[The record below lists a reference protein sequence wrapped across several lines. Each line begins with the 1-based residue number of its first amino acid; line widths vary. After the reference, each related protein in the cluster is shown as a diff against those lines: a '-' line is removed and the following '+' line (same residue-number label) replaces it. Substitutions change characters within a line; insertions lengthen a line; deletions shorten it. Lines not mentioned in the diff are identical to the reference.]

1 MTVDQF
7 IQALLDEAQ
16 KEGILAAEVYLSS
29 SDSFR
34 AMCVKG
40 QISNY
45 TVHATRG
52 LSLRGLY
59 NGKMGYAATEAF
71 DEEAVGQLVQAVK
84 ESAELTEDEDV
95 QEIYQG
101 DGEYPHVY
109 NYNPALDQVA
119 EQKKL
124 QLIQDIEKKALALDE
139 RVTALNYNMI
149 STSSGETR
157 IVNRVVGADGKAHG
171 LDLCYRDNMAVCYI
185 SATAKEGER
194 VSTGSAFRVSRNF
207 DEIDADQI
215 AREAVEEALFMLRA
229 APVPSGAYR
238 AIIDAKCMPDLL
250 GVFAGVFSAESAQKG
265 LSLLAGKEGEI
276 IASEAVTLMDD
287 PLLPGGLAS
296 QPFDAEGVA
305 TRTKAVIEK
314 GKLTTLLHNLKTA
327 KKAGVK
333 TTGNAAKSGYAGAVN
348 VSPSNFYLSPGEKSK
363 EELLSQMGDGLVIT
377 EVSGLHAGANPIS
390 GDFSLIAQGYTVKDG
405 KKDQPVEQITVAGN
419 FYQLLKN
426 VRAVGSDLT
435 FPGSAIGSPSVDVG
449 EISVAGK

>member
-1 MTVDQF
+1 MTIEQF
-7 IQALLDEAQ
+7 IQALLDEAKKQ
-16 KEGILAAEVYLSS
+16 GIEAAEIYLSS
-29 SDSFR
+29 GDSFR

-40 QISNY
+40 EIANY

-71 DEEAVGQLVQAVK
+71 DEEAVAQLVRAVK
-84 ESAELTEDEDV
+84 ESAELTEDDDV
-95 QEIYQG
+95 QEIYEG
-101 DGEYPHVY
+101 DKEYPTVD
-109 NYNPALDQVA
+109 NYNAALDEVP

-124 QLIQDIEKKALALDE
+124 QLIQDIEKKALAMDD
-139 RVTALNYNMI
+139 RITALNYNMI
-149 STSSGETR
+149 STSSGATR
-157 IVNRVVGADGKAHG
+157 IVNSYG
-171 LDLCYRDNMAVCYI
+171 LNLSARDNMAVCYV

-194 VSTGSAFRVSRNF
+194 VSTGSGFKVTRNF
-207 DEIDADQI
+207 DEIKADEI
-215 AREAVEEALFMLRA
+215 AKEAVDEALFMLHA
-229 APVPSGAYR
+229 APVPSGTYR

-265 LSLLAGKEGEI
+265 LSLLAGKEGEM
-276 IASEAVTLMDD
+276 IASEIVTLMDD

-305 TRTKAVIEK
+305 TFSKAVIEN
-314 GKLTTLLHNLKTA
+314 GRLTTLLHNLKTA
-327 KKAGVK
+327 RKAGVK
-333 TTGNAAKSGYAGAVN
+333 TTGNAAKAGYAGAVN
-348 VSPSNFYLSPGEKSK
+348 VSPSNFYLKPGEKTQA
-363 EELLSQMGDGLVIT
+363 ELLADMGDGLVIT

-426 VRAVGSDLT
+426 IRAVGSDLT
-435 FPGSAIGSPSVDVG
+435 FPGSPIGSPSVDVG
-449 EISVAGK
+449 EIAVAGK

>member
-1 MTVDQF
+1 MTIEQF
-7 IQALLDEAQ
+7 IQALLDEAKKQ
-16 KEGILAAEVYLSS
+16 GIEAAEIYLSS
-29 SDSFR
+29 GDSFR

-40 QISNY
+40 EIANY

-71 DEEAVGQLVQAVK
+71 DEEAVAQLVQAVK
-84 ESAELTEDEDV
+84 ESAELTEDDDV

-101 DGEYPHVY
+101 DKEYPQID
-109 NYNPALDQVA
+109 NYNASLDEVP

-124 QLIQDIEKKALALDE
+124 QLIQDIEKKALAMDG
-139 RVTALNYNMI
+139 RITALNYNMI
-149 STSSGETR
+149 STSSGATR
-157 IVNRVVGADGKAHG
+157 IVNSYG
-171 LDLCYRDNMAVCYI
+171 LNLSARDNMAVCYV

-194 VSTGSAFRVSRNF
+194 VSTGSGFKVTRNF
-207 DEIDADQI
+207 DDLNADEIDK
-215 AREAVEEALFMLRA
+215 EAVDEALFMLHA
-229 APVPSGAYR
+229 APVPSGTYR

-265 LSLLAGKEGEI
+265 LSLLAGKEGEM
-276 IASEAVTLMDD
+276 IASEIVTLMDD

-305 TRTKAVIEK
+305 TFTKAVIEN
-314 GKLTTLLHNLKTA
+314 GRLTTLLHNLKTA
-327 KKAGVK
+327 RKAGVK
-333 TTGNAAKSGYAGAVN
+333 TTGNAAKAGYAGAVN
-348 VSPSNFYLSPGEKSK
+348 VSPSNFYLKPGEKTQA
-363 EELLSQMGDGLVIT
+363 ELLADMGDGLVIT

-426 VRAVGSDLT
+426 IRAVGSDLT
-435 FPGSAIGSPSVDVG
+435 FPGSPIGSPSVDVG
-449 EISVAGK
+449 EIAVAGK

>member
-1 MTVDQF
+1 MTIEQF
-7 IQALLDEAQ
+7 IQALLDEAKKQ
-16 KEGILAAEVYLSS
+16 GIEAAEIYLSS
-29 SDSFR
+29 GDSFR

-40 QISNY
+40 EIANY

-71 DEEAVGQLVQAVK
+71 DEEAVAQLVQAVK
-84 ESAELTEDEDV
+84 ESAELTEDDDV

-101 DGEYPHVY
+101 DKEYPQID
-109 NYNPALDQVA
+109 NYNASLDEVP

-124 QLIQDIEKKALALDE
+124 QLIQDIEKKALAMDG
-139 RVTALNYNMI
+139 RITALNYNMI
-149 STSSGETR
+149 STSSGATR
-157 IVNRVVGADGKAHG
+157 IVNSYG
-171 LDLCYRDNMAVCYI
+171 LNLSARDNMAVCYV

-194 VSTGSAFRVSRNF
+194 VSTGSGFKVTRNF
-207 DEIDADQI
+207 DDLNADEIDK
-215 AREAVEEALFMLRA
+215 EAVDEALFMLHA
-229 APVPSGAYR
+229 APVPSGTYR

-265 LSLLAGKEGEI
+265 LSLLAGKEGEM
-276 IASEAVTLMDD
+276 IASEIVTLMDD

-305 TRTKAVIEK
+305 TFTKAVIEN
-314 GKLTTLLHNLKTA
+314 GRLTTLLHNLKTA
-327 KKAGVK
+327 RKAGVK
-333 TTGNAAKSGYAGAVN
+333 TTGNAAKAGYAGAVN
-348 VSPSNFYLSPGEKSK
+348 VSPSNFYLKPGKK
-363 EELLSQMGDGLVIT
+363 TQAELLADMGDGLVIT

-426 VRAVGSDLT
+426 IRAVGSDLT
-435 FPGSAIGSPSVDVG
+435 FPGSPIGSPSVDVG
-449 EISVAGK
+449 EIAVAGK

>member
-1 MTVDQF
+1 MTIEQF
-7 IQALLDEAQ
+7 IQALLDEAKKQ
-16 KEGILAAEVYLSS
+16 GIEAAEIYLSS
-29 SDSFR
+29 GDSFR

-40 QISNY
+40 EIANY

-59 NGKMGYAATEAF
+59 KGKMGYAATEAF
-71 DEEAVGQLVQAVK
+71 DEEAVAQLVRAVK
-84 ESAELTEDEDV
+84 ESAELTEDDDV
-95 QEIYQG
+95 QEIYEG
-101 DGEYPHVY
+101 DKEYPQID
-109 NYNPALDQVA
+109 NYNPALDEVP

-124 QLIQDIEKKALALDE
+124 QLIQDIEKKALALDG
-139 RVTALNYNMI
+139 RITALNYNMI
-149 STSSGETR
+149 STSSGTTR
-157 IVNRVVGADGKAHG
+157 IVNSYG
-171 LDLCYRDNMAVCYI
+171 LNLSARDNMAVCYV

-194 VSTGSAFRVSRNF
+194 VSTGSGFKVTRNF
-207 DEIDADQI
+207 DEIKADEI
-215 AREAVEEALFMLRA
+215 AREAVDEALFMLHA
-229 APVPSGAYR
+229 APVPSGNYR
-238 AIIDAKCMPDLL
+238 AVIDAKCMPDLL

-265 LSLLAGKEGEI
+265 LSLLAGKEGEM
-276 IASEAVTLMDD
+276 IASEIVTLMDD

-305 TRTKAVIEK
+305 TRTKAVIES

-327 KKAGVK
+327 RKAGVK

-348 VSPSNFYLSPGEKSK
+348 VSPSNFYLKPGEKTQA
-363 EELLSQMGDGLVIT
+363 ELLADMGDGLVIT

-426 VRAVGSDLT
+426 IRAVGSDLT
-435 FPGSAIGSPSVDVG
+435 FPGSPIGSPSVDVG
-449 EISVAGK
+449 EIAVAGK